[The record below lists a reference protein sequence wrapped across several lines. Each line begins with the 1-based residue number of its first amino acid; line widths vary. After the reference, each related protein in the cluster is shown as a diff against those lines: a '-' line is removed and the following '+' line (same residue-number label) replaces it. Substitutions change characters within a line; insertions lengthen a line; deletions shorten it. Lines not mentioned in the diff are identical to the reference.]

1 MPSWQQPAHTQGWQ
15 GTSWVTSSLPLA
27 MGIFHT
33 SAEKRVLKQTN
44 KSVYKYLGLRWM
56 MNFINLALGLTHQP
70 FLVSLPAQQL
80 GAGQERFHMYT
91 HSRRAVWKHTPELH
105 SPAISSWLRNSGYM
119 LFLKHVNHLFHS
131 WHPQH
136 HLGSPEA
143 SCCTWDPPDK
153 GAVINLSETTVFHT
167 QENTVDE
174 LFITMLPTSS
184 TTAEPNT

>member
-1 MPSWQQPAHTQGWQ
+1 
-15 GTSWVTSSLPLA
+15 
-27 MGIFHT
+27 
-33 SAEKRVLKQTN
+33 
-44 KSVYKYLGLRWM
+44 
-56 MNFINLALGLTHQP
+56 
-70 FLVSLPAQQL
+70 
-80 GAGQERFHMYT
+80 
-91 HSRRAVWKHTPELH
+91 
-105 SPAISSWLRNSGYM
+105 M

-131 WHPQH
+131 WHPQN

-143 SCCTWDPPDK
+143 SGCTWDPPDK

>member
-1 MPSWQQPAHTQGWQ
+1 MCTNTWASDEWRTSSTLPWASHTNPFWLFACTAAWSWAGEVSHVHSFQKSSMKAHTWAAQ
-15 GTSWVTSSLPLA
+15 SSNQL
-27 MGIFHT
+27 M
-33 SAEKRVLKQTN
+33 
-44 KSVYKYLGLRWM
+44 
-56 MNFINLALGLTHQP
+56 
-70 FLVSLPAQQL
+70 AQEH
-80 GAGQERFHMYT
+80 GHML
-91 HSRRAVWKHTPELH
+91 S
-105 SPAISSWLRNSGYM
+105 
-119 LFLKHVNHLFHS
+119 LKHVNHLFHS